1 VSKVVIVANL
11 RPRKLKGIESTA
23 SPCWPG
29 STKTSRW
36 GRASSE
42 ESRDRRQSA
51 AAQAE
56 RDRID
61 RQPVLAGF
69 HPDIPVGARL
79 K

>member
-11 RPRKLKGIESTA
+11 QPRKLKGIESTA

-29 STKTSRW
+29 STRTSRW
-36 GRASSE
+36 ERASSE
-42 ESRDRRQSA
+42 QSGDRRQST

-56 RDRID
+56 GHRID

-69 HPDIPVGARL
+69 HADIPVGARL